1 MIIVAVVDINLYCLL
16 ALYPELATLDF
27 ERQKSS
33 NILQ

>member
-1 MIIVAVVDINLYCLL
+1 MIFVAVVNITSYCLL
-16 ALYPELATLDF
+16 ALYSELATLDF